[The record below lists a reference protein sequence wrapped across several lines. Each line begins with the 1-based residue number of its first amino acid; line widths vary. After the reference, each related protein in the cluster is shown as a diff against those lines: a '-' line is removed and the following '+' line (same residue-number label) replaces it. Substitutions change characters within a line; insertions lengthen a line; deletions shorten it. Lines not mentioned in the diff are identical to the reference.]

1 MCFCWYSENDKAEQQ
16 KNFEAEQNQLLKVL
30 MFEEPFAINEAEMDQ
45 SPAADQEGGGVGDRR
60 SSQVRGGHDLFC

>member
-45 SPAADQEGGGVGDRR
+45 SPADQEGGGVGDRR